1 MWEKFLQ
8 MRNRIIVS
16 IIALAEVPALAAVV
30 AFSSSALAQAQGQEP
45 VRQNQFGGSTDH
57 TGPIPSIPPPAGWKT
72 CPRCQNRQDRTD
84 ADIKYKVEGH
94 PFDPHDLSGLWG
106 FIGVG
111 DVFRNPPPLTPWG
124 KQQHEA
130 TIGEKNADGE
140 PLHSKDTSGYGGG
153 SPIVCD
159 PHGWPR
165 LYRSNDGGFEFVT
178 LPDRVLQFFEVTHTW
193 RTIWTDGRKLPD
205 DPPELRW
212 LGWNVGR
219 WEGDTFV
226 VESNGFD
233 DRSWIYQSSPDGGW
247 THSDE
252 MRVVERWRRVN
263 YGTLEAQLTVIDPKT
278 YMEPWVTLKITV
290 ALVPGA
296 ELWEY
301 FCAPSDHITFNN
313 DVFLPVSGAVKK

>member
-1 MWEKFLQ
+1 
-8 MRNRIIVS
+8 MRNRIIVLV
-16 IIALAEVPALAAVV
+16 IAFVVVAGFSFPALAQVPTP
-30 AFSSSALAQAQGQEP
+30 L
-45 VRQNQFGGSTDH
+45 RQNQFGGSTDH
-57 TGPIPSIPPPAGWKT
+57 TGAIPSVPPPPGWKT

-84 ADIKYKVEGH
+84 ATAKYNVEGH
-94 PFDPHDLSGLWG
+94 SFDPHDLSGMWG
-106 FIGVG
+106 FLGVG
-111 DVFRNPPPLTPWG
+111 DVFRNPPPLTPSG

-153 SPIVCD
+153 SSIVCD

-165 LYRSNDGGFEFVT
+165 LYRTNDGGFEFIT

-193 RTIWTDGRKLPD
+193 RTIWTDGRKLPEN
-205 DPPELRW
+205 PPEPRW
-212 LGWNVGR
+212 LGWNVGH

-233 DRSWIYQSSPDGGW
+233 DRSWIYSSNPDGGW

-252 MRVVERWRRVN
+252 MRVVERWRRLN
-263 YGTLEAQLTVIDPKT
+263 YGTIESQLTVIDPKT
-278 YMEPWVTLKITV
+278 YTEPWVTPKVTV
-290 ALVPGA
+290 SLVPGA

-301 FCAPSDHITFNN
+301 FCVPSDHITFNK
-313 DVFLPVSGAVKK
+313 DVFIPVSGADKK